1 MNESIPPIIPESPVP
16 NPRLEPPA
24 SPELPVHG
32 FAAAVESMLRQPGR
46 ILQQL
51 SSSQAR
57 GLIVA
62 LTGIALA
69 AALLYGFVMG
79 TFAGGAQLWAA
90 PLKFTAGL
98 LLSGLICLPSLYIFS
113 CLGGSAARLHE
124 VAGLLAGLL
133 ALVTILLIGFAP
145 VAWVFSQS
153 TESVVAMGVLHL
165 VFFLISMGFGIRFL
179 IQGFTRMA
187 GRSAD
192 VLKLWVVVFLLVALQ
207 MSTALR
213 PLVGT
218 ADTFLPAEKKFF
230 LKHWTDTI
238 QASGSM
244 NRSKDTPHRAPVD

>member
-1 MNESIPPIIPESPVP
+1 MNESIPPIIPDSPQPVARTESP
-16 NPRLEPPA
+16 L
-24 SPELPVHG
+24 SPEIPVQG

-51 SSSQAR
+51 SSPQAR
-57 GLIVA
+57 ALIFA
-62 LTGIALA
+62 LTGIALG
-69 AALLYGFVMG
+69 AALIYGLVMG

-98 LLSGLICLPSLYIFS
+98 LLSALICLPSLYIFS

-192 VLKLWVVVFLLVALQ
+192 VLKLWVMVFLLVALQ

-218 ADTFLPAEKKFF
+218 ANTFLPGEKKFF

-238 QASGSM
+238 QASGS
-244 NRSKDTPHRAPVD
+244 SKHPKETAHRATAD